1 MRLQTLKYI
10 QKMVQKRDKKMANA
24 LKNLTTQIVDMNQ
37 DGSN

>member
-1 MRLQTLKYI
+1 
-10 QKMVQKRDKKMANA
+10 MVQKRDKKMAHA